1 MLYVEVDGAHDG
13 EPLLEVP
20 LITATATCKE
30 TGREVKAKVFQVK
43 PFYERYIKL
52 FQGEEFDEFEVDASH
67 MVGEGLL
74 LMAISRTCAS
84 CRG

>member
-1 MLYVEVDGAHDG
+1 M
-13 EPLLEVP
+13 
-20 LITATATCKE
+20 
-30 TGREVKAKVFQVK
+30 K
-43 PFYERYIKL
+43 PFYEMYIKL